1 MAKNQKKII
10 KPGKAVTAPKVDGLR
25 DKLLKVPE
33 QKIKKLVLDFAKVET
48 VDSVGLGLVL
58 ATYNTMKD
66 TGGDLE
72 IINVPEDIY
81 GVFSATGLDRHL
93 EIQSAGG

>member
-1 MAKNQKKII
+1 MAKNKIKII
-10 KPGKAVTAPKVDGLR
+10 KTGKAITAAKVNDLR

-66 TGGDLE
+66 TGGSLE
-72 IINVPEDIY
+72 IINVPEDIC
-81 GVFSATGLDRHL
+81 GVFNATGLNRHL
-93 EIQSAGG
+93 EIQSAGS